1 MTALL
6 LLAATLFTI
15 DPAKT
20 EVTWSLGA
28 ALHTVH
34 GTFRL
39 KGTAPQS
46 GQFIIDATS
55 GQSGNASRDAKMHKT
70 VLESA
75 KYPEIVFTPKRIDGP
90 LAPTGTS
97 EIKLV
102 GDIQIHGATH
112 EITIPAK
119 VEAAQGTAK
128 FTATFP
134 IPYVAWGMKSPSS
147 FLLRVDDKVQIT
159 LRGEARLPNPN

>member
-1 MTALL
+1 MTPIL
-6 LLAATLFTI
+6 LLAAALFTV
-15 DPAKT
+15 DAAKT

-39 KGTAPQS
+39 KSVAPQS
-46 GQFIIDATS
+46 GQIVIDATS
-55 GQSGNASRDAKMHKT
+55 GQSGNSGRDEKMHKT

-75 KYPEIVFTPKRIDGP
+75 KYPEIVFTPKRIDGKINP
-90 LAPTGTS
+90 AGIS
-97 EIKLV
+97 DIKLI

-119 VEAAQGTAK
+119 VEDARK
-128 FTATFP
+128 FTATFTV
-134 IPYVAWGMKSPSS
+134 PYVAWGMKSPSS
-147 FLLRVDDKVQIT
+147 FFLKVDDKVQIT
-159 LRGEARLPNPN
+159 LRGEAVVN

>member
-1 MTALL
+1 MTALF
-6 LLAATLFTI
+6 LLAAALFTI
-15 DPAKT
+15 DTAKT

-39 KGTAPQS
+39 KSAAPQS
-46 GQFIIDATS
+46 GQIVIDATT
-55 GQSGNASRDAKMHKT
+55 GQSGNTSRDAKMHKT

-90 LAPTGTS
+90 IAPTGSS
-97 EIKLV
+97 EIKLI
-102 GDIQIHGATH
+102 GDIQIHGSTH

-119 VEAAQGTAK
+119 VEDARK
-128 FTATFP
+128 FKATFT
-134 IPYVAWGMKSPSS
+134 IPYVAWGMKNPGT
-147 FLLRVDDKVQIT
+147 FLLRVDDKVEIT
-159 LRGEARLPNPN
+159 ITGEARLPNPN